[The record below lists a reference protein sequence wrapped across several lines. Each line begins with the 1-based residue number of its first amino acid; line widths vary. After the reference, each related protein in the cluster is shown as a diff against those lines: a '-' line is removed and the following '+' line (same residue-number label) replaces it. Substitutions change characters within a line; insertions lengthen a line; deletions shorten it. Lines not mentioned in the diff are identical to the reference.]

1 MHVRVLLLRSFSSSS
16 SFVKTGSRKSD
27 RNCWSRSERGL
38 MGICMRFKVFGW
50 KINLEKS
57 LSFETFLMKIR
68 ISTYALQI
76 SCFNTDLSLFL
87 CMPMIDER

>member
-1 MHVRVLLLRSFSSSS
+1 
-16 SFVKTGSRKSD
+16 
-27 RNCWSRSERGL
+27 
-38 MGICMRFKVFGW
+38 MRFKVFGW

-57 LSFETFLMKIR
+57 LSFETFLMEIR